1 MNNFYNFKKISKFS
15 MIQLIRKYVVG
26 LFQTQIF
33 KCKIIVLTYQYQY

>member
-26 LFQTQIF
+26 LFSDTNF
-33 KCKIIVLTYQYQY
+33 LNAK